1 VGLSQEGGL
10 QDPISADPPA
20 RSARDHRGARA
31 RVHFDDL
38 LRAAMVQPTEVT
50 GLLERLREER

>member
-1 VGLSQEGGL
+1 
-10 QDPISADPPA
+10 
-20 RSARDHRGARA
+20 
-31 RVHFDDL
+31 VHFDDL